1 MSDDAVGPGR
11 AAGLVAAALAVMAG
25 VVFVANPARYAA
37 LGVVAGAGLIAAGL
51 LGAVRLF
58 RGGR

>member
-1 MSDDAVGPGR
+1 MSGADGPGR

-25 VVFVANPARYAA
+25 VVFAVNPARYGAPGVAA
-37 LGVVAGAGLIAAGL
+37 GVGLIALGL

-58 RGGR
+58 RGGG